1 LAAWKSLQGR
11 QGGGTIRECCHRRGA
26 HGVRRRWGESHCPAS
41 LAGATGRFLVQKGH
55 GDEALLLAWSNSSE
69 AANRRLV
76 RSKAVR
82 SAAERWEGEALWV
95 AASSVTSGAGIR
107 GGWQPTWGG
116 DDRRPP
122 ALSCSPRGDKWAW
135 PRKI

>member
-1 LAAWKSLQGR
+1 
-11 QGGGTIRECCHRRGA
+11 
-26 HGVRRRWGESHCPAS
+26 
-41 LAGATGRFLVQKGH
+41 VQKGH
-55 GDEALLLAWSNSSE
+55 GDEALLLVWSNSSE

-107 GGWQPTWGG
+107 GGGQPTWGG

-122 ALSCSPRGDKWAW
+122 ALSCSPRGERGQNANGLLTSGPGLVKYNFKFPNSTQICKFKKEVFPCSKNIRTLHAA
-135 PRKI
+135 RFEYFEQLS